1 MTLNEEKDIRDIVK
15 RLEILDEHDREV
27 VSITVNMLLAI
38 QTVDASKEEK
48 RDERREEKR
57 DERREKEG
65 SADKCTEGTPS

>member
-38 QTVDASKEEK
+38 QTVDASKEG
-48 RDERREEKR
+48 KR

>member
-48 RDERREEKR
+48 RDERREE
-57 DERREKEG
+57 EG

>member
-48 RDERREEKR
+48 RDERK
-57 DERREKEG
+57 EKEG
-65 SADKCTEGTPS
+65 SADKRTEGTPS